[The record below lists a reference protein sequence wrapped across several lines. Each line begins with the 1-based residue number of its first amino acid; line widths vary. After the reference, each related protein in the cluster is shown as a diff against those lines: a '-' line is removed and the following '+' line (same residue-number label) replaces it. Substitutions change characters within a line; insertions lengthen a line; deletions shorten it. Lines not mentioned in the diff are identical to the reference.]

1 MKRWNRSGQV
11 TIFIII
17 AVIIVS
23 VIVTFFIFKS
33 GLISKIGG
41 KPEENPAPFLES
53 CIKDKVKEA
62 VGILSMQGGY
72 ISNTLYKKFRFED
85 ENVFHNISY
94 LCYTPN
100 YYLPC
105 VNQEPL
111 LIQHLKDEIKDYIS
125 EDVSGCFDKLTSSL
139 NKRGYTVDAKYNGF
153 DVDLTEGR
161 VIINV
166 DAKLVLTK
174 TGETSTQE
182 NFNII
187 IPTDFYDMAVVAQ
200 EIVSQEARFCYF
212 EYVGYMN
219 LYPQWNIDKI
229 RTSDSVTIYTIEDK
243 ETQEKFRFAVRG
255 CVIPPG
261 F

>member
-1 MKRWNRSGQV
+1 MKKKGQV

-17 AVIIVS
+17 AVVIVS
-23 VIVTFFIFKS
+23 AIVVFFIFK
-33 GLISKIGG
+33 GGIIPQIGE

-62 VGILSMQGGY
+62 AETLSMQGGY
-72 ISNTLYKKFRFED
+72 ISNTLYKKFKFEG
-85 ENVFHNISY
+85 ENVFNNISY

-111 LIQHLKDEIKDYIS
+111 LIQHLKDEIKDYIA
-125 EDVSGCFDKLTSSL
+125 EDVSGCFDKLTASL
-139 NKRGYTVDAKYNGF
+139 NKRGYAVDARYNGF
-153 DVDLTEGR
+153 AVELTER
-161 VIINV
+161 KIMMEIN
-166 DAKLVLTK
+166 AEIVLTK

-182 NFNII
+182 NFQIV
-187 IPTDFYDMAVVAQ
+187 IPSSLYDMAVVSQ
-200 EIVSQEARFCYF
+200 EITSQEARFCYF

-219 LYPQWNIDKI
+219 LYPKWDIDKF
-229 RTSDSVTIYTIEDK
+229 RTSDSVIIYTVKDIN
-243 ETQEKFRFAVRG
+243 TQEKFRFAVRG